1 MLDPAAIQQS
11 LQPLLPAAPP
21 ADIAALAHLLA
32 DAANTR
38 LDSTALEQRLATEPT
53 CALLI
58 QQLLGHQIRVGDALI
73 EIQRTSPTE
82 SPSGAAGVRIGVV
95 GEQAGASPASG
106 AHQQGLFISG
116 GTVSGLV
123 VGINEGTINHTAIT
137 VNVQTGTLLNP
148 AEQPTIVRCAL
159 PRSPLPVRNFY
170 DRVPALNELQA
181 ELQPRHGAWLTG
193 QLGCGITALLQQAA
207 NSPAIQ
213 SFADGVL
220 YIDGTSKPSN
230 ADDLVQSLYNYFYKS
245 ESGAI
250 IRLNPAAARSELS
263 NLQALFLL
271 DRPRLDGP
279 ALAAL
284 ADTLAG
290 RGALLVS
297 AEGPA
302 PATLLDLPLD
312 SLPRADALKLCAAEA
327 RLDSTQPEVAALL
340 DRLCAALG
348 DLPLPLLLAA
358 RLLRANVAPL
368 AQLVDVAQELTNER
382 EPLVRAAKL
391 SLTALSEQERA
402 ALAALVRVGDADA
415 DLVALSAASQLAPET
430 VEDAM
435 ARMLMLR
442 LVSVGAERYS
452 VATASLRRVLARL
465 LPRGEERSRAAAFF
479 AGAAA
484 LHVGDMAWLEH
495 TWGNLM
501 AAARTSLLEGHAAQ
515 AGVLL
520 RAVQPHMV
528 LNGLWGGWGELI
540 ELAEQAAQSSGDQA
554 LRAWALHEQGTRAG
568 LLGDLSAAATQL
580 NQARRLRQE
589 LGDQAGADATLHNL
603 GYLGLLPPPPP
614 PDPSPDPPPPPPRL
628 PRALIWGIV
637 LALLIGMGGIVG
649 LANAGIITWPGG
661 GAVILPTGT
670 PTPTSVPIRPS
681 DTSTPQPPASATA
694 TGTSAP
700 TATSIPS
707 STPTPT
713 DTSTPTPTG
722 TSTPTPTDTST
733 PTPTRIPLLVVATD
747 NLSTTLEQLSEAY
760 QRDTPE
766 VDLRFTFYT
775 LDELLKPPFP
785 NPQADVLV
793 GNAGVMRVAIANEVI
808 DSTDL
813 TQLTCPAG
821 PPNALLRQ
829 VSITYAAPLKST
841 SQRELALAY
850 IAALLKQLQQRCPTP
865 TPTST
870 PFPLL
875 IPRFPT

>member
-1 MLDPAAIQQS
+1 MLDPAAIQQA

-21 ADIAALAHLLA
+21 ADLAALAQLLA
-32 DAANTR
+32 DVANTR
-38 LDSTALEQRLATEPT
+38 LDGAALEQRLATEPS
-53 CALLI
+53 CGLLI
-58 QQLLGHQIRVGDALI
+58 QQLLGQQIRVGDALL
-73 EIQRTSPTE
+73 EIQRTSLTE
-82 SPSGAAGVRIGVV
+82 SPNSLAGVRIGVV
-95 GEQAGASPASG
+95 GDPAGASPTSG

-137 VNVQTGTLLNP
+137 VNVNTGTLLDP
-148 AEQPTIVRCAL
+148 AAQPNIVRCAL
-159 PRSPLPVRNFY
+159 PRPPLPVRNFY
-170 DRVPALNELQA
+170 DRVSALNELQA

-207 NSPAIQ
+207 NSPPIQ

-220 YIDGTSKPSN
+220 YIDGTSTPSD
-230 ADDLVQSLYNYFYKS
+230 ADDLVQSLYNHFYKS
-245 ESGAI
+245 ASGAI

-271 DRPRLDGP
+271 DRPRLDGA

-327 RLDSTQPEVAALL
+327 RIDGTQPEVAALL

-358 RLLRANVAPL
+358 RLLRTNAAPL

-391 SLTALSEQERA
+391 SLTALSDQERA
-402 ALAALVRVGDADA
+402 ALAALVRVGDSDA
-415 DLVALSAASQLAPET
+415 ELAALSAASQLTPEI

-442 LVSVGAERYS
+442 LVSVGDERYS

-495 TWGNLM
+495 SWGNLV
-501 AAARTSLLEGHAAQ
+501 AAARASLLEGHAAQ

-528 LNGLWGGWGELI
+528 LNGLWGGWGEVI

-554 LRAWALHEQGTRAG
+554 LRAWSLHEHGTRAG
-568 LLGDLSAAATQL
+568 LLGDLPAAATQL
-580 NQARRLRQE
+580 NEARRLRQE

-603 GYLGLLPPPPP
+603 RYLGLLPPPPP
-614 PDPSPDPPPPPPRL
+614 PPRRL
-628 PRALIWGIV
+628 PRALIWGVV

-649 LANAGIITWPGG
+649 LANAGIIGWPGG
-661 GAVILPTGT
+661 GVGSLPTGT
-670 PTPTSVPIRPS
+670 PTDTSTPTPAPISPT

-694 TGTSAP
+694 T
-700 TATSIPS
+700 

-713 DTSTPTPTG
+713 D

-733 PTPTRIPLLVVATD
+733 PTPTRIPLVVVATN
-747 NLSTTLEQLSEAY
+747 NLSTTLEQFSESY

-766 VDLRFTFYT
+766 VDLRFTFYPI
-775 LDELLKPPFP
+775 DELLKQLFP
-785 NPQADVLV
+785 TLPADVLV
-793 GNAGVMRVAIANEVI
+793 GNSNVMLNAIDRGVINRA
-808 DSTDL
+808 DL
-813 TQLTCPAG
+813 QPLTCLAA
-821 PPNALLRQ
+821 PPNALAREF
-829 VSITYAAPLKST
+829 SFTYAAPLKGT
-841 SQRELALAY
+841 AQRELALAY
-850 IAALLKQLQQRCPTP
+850 IAALLKQVQQRCPTP
-865 TPTST
+865 VPTST

-875 IPRFPT
+875 IPSIPK